1 MNGLIG
7 VLKRWKNIYF
17 FFIIVFVVG
26 VFIGLLFRED
36 DIGQANPESVFYASI
51 FLNNIDVGLLC
62 LIGGLC
68 TGGSIP
74 IFVMLMN
81 GYIVGNTIDSLIVNG
96 NIESLITGLLPHF
109 FIEIFGLLSFS
120 VLGTFTEVIFLKF
133 LKREICKINYLTMLI
148 DGSIILVVAIVA
160 LFFGAIIEDFVSRV

>member
-1 MNGLIG
+1 MTSLIN
-7 VLKRWKNIYF
+7 VLKRWKNVYF
-17 FFIIVFVVG
+17 FFMIIFVVG

-36 DIGQANPESVFYASI
+36 GIGQANPESVFYASI
-51 FLNNIDVGLLC
+51 FRNNIDVGLLC

-96 NIESLITGLLPHF
+96 NIESLFTGLLPHF
-109 FIEIFGLLSFS
+109 FIEMFGLLSFS
-120 VLGTFTEVIFLKF
+120 VLGTFTGVIFLKF
-133 LKREICKINYLTMLI
+133 LKREICKINYLKMFI
-148 DGSIILVVAIVA
+148 DGLIILVIAIVA
-160 LFFGAIIEDFVSRV
+160 LFLGAIIEDFVSRV